1 MTIKDIARIAGVT
14 HSTVSRSLNDSPLV
28 SAETKAKIRRIAE
41 EQGYRPNTHARKL
54 VSGRSKTLGV
64 FFLSRAEIS
73 LSENFGTQFLE
84 GIARESQNH
93 DYDLLFFTHT
103 REAITSPSYLELCR
117 DKNVE
122 GAIFI
127 GMNSE
132 DPHINELQNAE
143 FPLCMIDFPIQGKKV
158 GYVTTDTD
166 QGISIALDYL
176 KSMGHRKIGFITG
189 PKDAPI
195 AMERF
200 DAFKRIM
207 DQEGHFRQDWVWEG
221 NFSTES
227 GYQIGKSL
235 KDITDLPTAILS
247 SNDIMALGLLKAV
260 KELGWN
266 LPEDIS
272 IMGYDNALPS
282 QFSHPGL
289 TTIGQN
295 AIEMGSL
302 AAQYVFTLLKRKT
315 GSKVT
320 KTTPELVIRDSVQK
334 I

>member
-28 SAETKAKIRRIAE
+28 SAETKARIRKIAE

-84 GIARESQNH
+84 GIARESQIN

-103 REAITSPSYLELCR
+103 RETKNSPSYLELCR

-127 GMNSE
+127 GMNSQ
-132 DPHINELQNAE
+132 DPHIQDLQMAE
-143 FPLCMIDFPIQGKKV
+143 IPLCMIDFPLQGKKV

-166 QGISIALDYL
+166 QGIGIALDYL
-176 KSMGHRKIGFITG
+176 KEMGHRKIGFITG
-189 PKDAPI
+189 PSDAPI

-200 DAFKRIM
+200 AAFKKIM
-207 DQEGHFRQDWVWEG
+207 DKEGLFRQDWVWEG

-235 KDITDLPTAILS
+235 GDCPDLPTAILS
-247 SNDIMALGLLKAV
+247 SNDIMALGLLKAI
-260 KELGWN
+260 KEMGWD
-266 LPEDIS
+266 LPERLS

-282 QFSHPGL
+282 QFSYPGL

-302 AAQYVFTLLKRKT
+302 AAQFVFTLLKGKSS
-315 GSKVT
+315 SKIT
-320 KTTPELVIRDSVQK
+320 KTTPELVIRESVRK
-334 I
+334 V